1 MSGENLIER
10 SLPKAAEVTAGAG
23 DLTPRF
29 K

>member
-10 SLPKAAEVTAGAG
+10 SLPKAAEVTVGAG
-23 DLTPRF
+23 DLTAQF

>member
-10 SLPKAAEVTAGAG
+10 SLPKAAEVAAGAG
-23 DLTPRF
+23 DLTAQF